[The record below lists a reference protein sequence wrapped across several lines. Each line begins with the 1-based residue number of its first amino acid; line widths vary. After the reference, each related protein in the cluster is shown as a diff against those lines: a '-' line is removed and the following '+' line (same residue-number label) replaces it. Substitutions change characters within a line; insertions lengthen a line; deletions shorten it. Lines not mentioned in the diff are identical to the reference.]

1 MLLEEG
7 FQVTSID
14 ASDKMLKYALKKR
27 WERRKEE
34 AFDKWGK
41 TLTFSVFILFSVA
54 YWKIPLVVEEANWLC
69 LDSRNDYLKEGFDAV
84 ICLGNSFAHL
94 PDFEGDLRNQRLLV
108 KLTKYYGLLLF

>member
-34 AFDKWGK
+34 AFDKWGNELNF
-41 TLTFSVFILFSVA
+41 T
-54 YWKIPLVVEEANWLC
+54 C
-69 LDSRNDYLKEGFDAV
+69 LKKFFV
-84 ICLGNSFAHL
+84 
-94 PDFEGDLRNQRLLV
+94 
-108 KLTKYYGLLLF
+108 